1 MSVQS
6 GDIIYFQFQAVEGDQ
21 TEIYQAI
28 VGRVDDDSLYIGQL
42 SHKKSS
48 SVKKLVL
55 GEELYAYYLIDNEI
69 KHYFST
75 IVTGFDSTSSLSRI
89 RKPHQEEISVV
100 QRRQY
105 LRVKAQIEVAIKK
118 EDYRFVAITDNVS
131 AGGLSFTT
139 DVMNKIQKND
149 LLECWLLLHMKNGKI
164 DHIPLTAKVMSVID
178 STSLTPRYLAEYTV
192 ISEMD
197 RQKMIRYCFER
208 QFDFR
213 VL

>member
-75 IVTGFDSTSSLSRI
+75 IVTGFDSTSSFSRI

-118 EDYRFVAITDNVS
+118 EDHRFVAITDNVS

-164 DHIPLTAKVMSVID
+164 DHIPLTARVMSVID

>member
-1 MSVQS
+1 MSVKA
-6 GDIIYFQFQAVEGDQ
+6 GDIIYFQFQVAEGDQ
-21 TEIYQAI
+21 TEIYQSI
-28 VGRVDDDSLYIGQL
+28 VGRSDENSLYIGPL

-48 SVKKLVL
+48 SVKKLVM
-55 GEELYAYYLIDNEI
+55 GEELYAYYLVDNEI

-75 IVTGFDSTSSLSRI
+75 MVTGFDSTSSLSRI
-89 RKPHQEEISVV
+89 RKPLQEEISIV

-118 EDYRFVAITDNVS
+118 EDQRFVAITENVS
-131 AGGLSFTT
+131 AGGLSLTT
-139 DVMNKIQKND
+139 DVTNKVQKND

-164 DHIPLTAKVMSVID
+164 EHIPLTARVMSVIN
-178 STSLTPRYLAEYTV
+178 SSSLTPRYLLEYTV
-192 ISEMD
+192 ISETD

-213 VL
+213 VR